1 MVILTSGK
9 SQMINH
15 NLKSLHSVFTPI
27 CLPSPMD
34 IFDGFESVAT
44 GWGYTSPTSSPSSV
58 HLRPDVLQVQ
68 LYAASASLLK
78 NINNLHTCMIQKRS
92 FPGLSWTKRIVTSS
106 TTKNFNCQMIQ
117 DPIYSVM
124 VVDLKQR

>member
-1 MVILTSGK
+1 
-9 SQMINH
+9 MINH

-68 LYAASASLLK
+68 LYAAIASLLK
-78 NINNLHTCMIQKRS
+78 NINNLLYMH
-92 FPGLSWTKRIVTSS
+92 
-106 TTKNFNCQMIQ
+106 
-117 DPIYSVM
+117 D
-124 VVDLKQR
+124 

>member
-1 MVILTSGK
+1 
-9 SQMINH
+9 MINH

-44 GWGYTSPTSSPSSV
+44 GWGFTSPTSSPSSV

-78 NINNLHTCMIQKRS
+78 NINNFIHTCMILKRS
-92 FPGLSWTKRIVTSS
+92 CPGLSWTKRIVTSS

>member
-1 MVILTSGK
+1 
-9 SQMINH
+9 MINH

-44 GWGYTSPTSSPSSV
+44 GWGLTSPTDRPSSV
-58 HLRPDVLQVQ
+58 HLKPDVLQVQ

-92 FPGLSWTKRIVTSS
+92 CPGLSWTKRIVTSS
-106 TTKNFNCQMIQ
+106 TTKNLNCQMIQ
-117 DPIYSVM
+117 DPNYSVM